1 MTTKSKIKLAARIV
15 GTAAVAAAALGVL
28 GAFGYLQQLTQIDN
42 LIGALPVSFSIMF
55 AVAAISLI
63 WIKHTR
69 STAPV
74 SIALAA
80 VIALSAALFPNSLY
94 GNWWI
99 NYYTIDSSGS
109 SPDLSVYAPFE
120 EDSLAAVLDEPCTLR
135 LDGELP
141 VLDGATALYPV
152 YAAFAQA
159 VYDPEDYTPDHV
171 RCTNSIKAYS
181 SIISG
186 DADVIFVAAPSEGQL
201 EEAQKA
207 GVELCFTPIALEAF
221 VFITGKSNPVESLTV
236 QQIRN
241 IYSGKTARWSTL
253 GWDEGGRIV
262 AFRRPEG
269 SGSESGLYNLVMK
282 DSPVFVPQPLP
293 DLSLVGTNSLM
304 QQISVEWNGVQP
316 ALGYS
321 YRYFVTQ
328 MYPNPDAKLLTIDG
342 YAPTNENIRTKK
354 YPYVAEVYAV
364 TNGSPQGDVKK
375 LIEWIL
381 SPQGQL
387 LIEKTGYTPID

>member
-55 AVAAISLI
+55 AVAAIALI

-80 VIALSAALFPNSLY
+80 VISLSAALFPNSLY

-120 EDSLAAVLDEPCTLR
+120 EGSLAAVLDEPCTLR

-159 VYDPEDYTPDHV
+159 VYDPEDYTPDCV
-171 RCTNSIKAYS
+171 RCTNTIKAYS

-221 VFITGKSNPVESLTV
+221 VFITGKSNPVE
-236 QQIRN
+236 
-241 IYSGKTARWSTL
+241 
-253 GWDEGGRIV
+253 
-262 AFRRPEG
+262 
-269 SGSESGLYNLVMK
+269 
-282 DSPVFVPQPLP
+282 
-293 DLSLVGTNSLM
+293 LSL
-304 QQISVEWNGVQP
+304 IH
-316 ALGYS
+316 
-321 YRYFVTQ
+321 
-328 MYPNPDAKLLTIDG
+328 I
-342 YAPTNENIRTKK
+342 
-354 YPYVAEVYAV
+354 
-364 TNGSPQGDVKK
+364 
-375 LIEWIL
+375 
-381 SPQGQL
+381 
-387 LIEKTGYTPID
+387 